1 MARLTADDDVD
12 VGAGF
17 APERRFGVIR
27 WLATSLVVRLVF
39 VLIVFAAVPFFLYQ
53 QLRTADAEKRNLLLE
68 SSQREGAII
77 GAALR
82 ARLMREDGIPG
93 DLNEF
98 LSGLIGPD
106 TGVKLLLSPGGESA
120 RDFFY
125 VAAAPSVP
133 TSALENERTE
143 LIERGILSRLAET
156 CSGNMPIALRIPR
169 PEDQPSRE
177 ANEPGSGSSTIR
189 NAPTSS
195 EDAPA
200 DAVETGVADRSIDR
214 ANADA
219 AISDGAGSGNV
230 EILTS
235 ITPVRSSQ
243 GCWALVTSHSTDSYL
258 ETSIGQPYWM
268 TPEVRVAGAVYLSMA
283 LLVTA
288 IFVAILRNLRRFGR
302 IARQIQRTDGQKVAD
317 SSTEATSF
325 AAQNTVPELHDVAH
339 EFDRLVSRLRDS
351 AESIR
356 RAAEDNAHAFKTPI
370 GIIRQSLEPLR
381 RLAGDQPRA
390 VRSVELVE
398 QAVAR
403 LDTLVSLARHADQS
417 SADTVEPDR
426 ERLDFSRLL
435 SRMMDGF
442 GVLEHRHKV
451 SFSVKITESLFVLGD
466 EEMLETVVEN
476 LVDNAVSFSP
486 EGGQVEIALQRD
498 GGTAVLTV
506 TDSGP
511 GVDPEKLPRIFDR
524 YYSDRPPGGAG
535 KTGEERGAAPGG
547 WPGSQTGSSPSQ
559 RSDTSNHF
567 GIGLWIVR
575 RYVEA
580 LGGRV
585 SARNVPGRGL
595 RVLVRLEVVA

>member
-1 MARLTADDDVD
+1 MAKLTSDDDAA
-12 VGAGF
+12 AGL
-17 APERRFGVIR
+17 PTDQKFGVVR

-39 VLIVFAAVPFFLYQ
+39 VLIIFAAVPFFLYQ
-53 QLRTADAEKRNLLLE
+53 QLRAADAEKRNLLLE

-77 GAALR
+77 GAALH
-82 ARLMREDGIPG
+82 ARLERENGIPA

-98 LSGLIGPD
+98 LAGLIGPD
-106 TGVKLLLSPGGESA
+106 TGVKLLLSPGEGTA

-133 TSALENERTE
+133 TSALEFERTE

-156 CSGNMPIALRIPR
+156 CSGNLPIALRIPR
-169 PEDQPSRE
+169 PDDEEPETASPEVPALETPDGLDTSIADQLANVPNGHVPDPQAPDTAEQERRTPS
-177 ANEPGSGSSTIR
+177 
-189 NAPTSS
+189 
-195 EDAPA
+195 
-200 DAVETGVADRSIDR
+200 
-214 ANADA
+214 
-219 AISDGAGSGNV
+219 NV

-268 TPEVRVAGAVYLSMA
+268 TPEVRVAGAVYLTMA

-288 IFVAILRNLRRFGR
+288 IFVAILSNLRRFGR
-302 IARQIQRTDGQKVAD
+302 IARQIQRTDGQRGA
-317 SSTEATSF
+317 EAASEAPSF

-381 RLAGDQPRA
+381 RLAGEQPRA

-426 ERLDFSRLL
+426 ERIDLSRLL
-435 SRMMDGF
+435 SRSMEGF
-442 GVLEHRHKV
+442 GALETRHRV
-451 SFSVKITESLFVLGD
+451 SFSVKIADSLCVLGD

-476 LVDNAVSFSP
+476 VVDNAVSFSP
-486 EGGQVEIALQRD
+486 EGGRVDIALQRD
-498 GGTAVLTV
+498 GGTAVMTV
-506 TDSGP
+506 TDDGP
-511 GVDPEKLPRIFDR
+511 GVDPEKLPHIFDR
-524 YYSDRPPGGAG
+524 YYSDRPTGGGPGIQP
-535 KTGEERGAAPGG
+535 GERADPG
-547 WPGSQTGSSPSQ
+547 
-559 RSDTSNHF
+559 NHF

-580 LGGRV
+580 MGGRV
-585 SARNVPGRGL
+585 SARNVPTRGL
-595 RVLVRLEVVA
+595 RVLVRLELVT